1 MKLIFKYVCQLVF
14 ILLIGCEYNGKTLL
28 TKVTFEVFKNDSVQ
42 LLKIKLENLNDYGI
56 YSPYL
61 GSSSISFFNERGEEI
76 FDDKFPIYEPIW
88 LTSIGKKECMDT
100 LINPW
105 IICWEYDSLLKYQNT
120 ESGQLIYK
128 ACQRDYE
135 LFLSDNNMDSINDSI
150 FIKEML
156 LFEYSGSRFI
166 KPQSS
171 IHWCYNI
178 KNILQRE
185 EHVKVLFQFEPQ
197 EKESY
202 KYFLSAEYDSLE
214 FRSSRP
220 EEINGFYLLKTEIT
234 SDTFLIK

>member
-1 MKLIFKYVCQLVF
+1 MKLLFNYLCQLVF
-14 ILLIGCEYNGKTLL
+14 ILLIGCEDNRKTPL
-28 TKVTFEVFKNDSVQ
+28 TKVTFEVFKNDSVH

-56 YSPYL
+56 YSPDL
-61 GSSSISFFNERGEEI
+61 GSSTITFFNDRGEDISKSI
-76 FDDKFPIYEPIW
+76 FNNYEPIW
-88 LTSIGKKECMDT
+88 LTSIGMKECMDT
-100 LINPW
+100 IIKPW

-120 ESGQLIYK
+120 VTGQLIYK

-135 LFLSDNNMDSINDSI
+135 LFLSDNNMDSMKDSI
-150 FIKEML
+150 FVKEML

-178 KNILQRE
+178 KNILQKE
-185 EHVKVLFQFEPQ
+185 EHLKVLFQFEPQ

-214 FRSSRP
+214 FRRSRP

-234 SDTFLIK
+234 SDTFLIY